1 MILISRSIAK
11 RLVLLAGILGM
22 SIAGATGIVSA
33 QSTDGQAAPSSE
45 APAAMQELQTK
56 QQQIQQ
62 LMNELRGIQQAAT
75 EANPELAEAQREYRD
90 LVVATMS
97 EQNFDPQAAM
107 EDLQALQAELQ
118 GGGEQLGE
126 EERRAK
132 MQELEQKSQEFRS
145 QQQQAMQ
152 DEEVMAARD
161 ELDQRMRTAMKEEDP
176 EAAEMMAELT
186 ALQKEYRSL
195 LQEAMQQQ
203 QQGNEG

>member
-1 MILISRSIAK
+1 MTLKFRASANRH
-11 RLVLLAGILGM
+11 VLLAGILGM
-22 SIAGATGIVSA
+22 SIAGATGAVGA
-33 QSTDGQAAPSSE
+33 QSTDGQTAPSSE
-45 APAAMQELQTK
+45 APEAMQELQAK

-75 EANPELAEAQREYRD
+75 EANPALAEAQKEYRD

-107 EDLQALQAELQ
+107 EDLQSLQAELQ
-118 GGGEQLGE
+118 GGDQLGE

-152 DEEVMAARD
+152 AEDVTAARD
-161 ELDQRMRTAMKEEDP
+161 ELDQKMRAAMKEQDP
-176 EAAEMMAELT
+176 EAADLMAELT
-186 ALQKEYRSL
+186 ALQKEYQSL

-203 QQGNEG
+203 QQGGEG